1 MFAFLGAKDSLREWR
16 LQNRPDRRLQEIKAM
31 FEFNSADPSALC
43 DFKIS
48 SPFDS
53 EKIINRHSIKA
64 YFDMICRDGLITAE
78 IGEYLHLD
86 KENIFGGNEY
96 NTHNERIKFANINLK
111 ESTIDLG
118 NSLFIYLKY
127 MTSEY
132 VTDLKDFC

>member
-1 MFAFLGAKDSLREWR
+1 
-16 LQNRPDRRLQEIKAM
+16 
-31 FEFNSADPSALC
+31 
-43 DFKIS
+43 
-48 SPFDS
+48 
-53 EKIINRHSIKA
+53 
-64 YFDMICRDGLITAE
+64 MICRDGLITAE

-96 NTHNERIKFANINLK
+96 NTHNEKIKFANINLK